1 MFSKITVGQ
10 GTIHLSRVVAII
22 LAFMAFGMFMFFA
35 VTFIL
40 LPLFGQI
47 NDLVAKLP
55 DYTTK
60 VESTNMDWLLKDP
73 SQYPRL
79 PYNFET
85 LIDDAMTWVMGFM
98 GGILRNLFKS
108 TMDIIANLVGL
119 IVVPFLAFY
128 FLKDWRE
135 LRLMMINLFTYDTQ
149 PKVAHILDE
158 IGRTLSAYIQG
169 LGKLSLIA
177 GACITVGVAILGIQ
191 FPLVF
196 GFLAVMAETVPVVG
210 PLMGAVPAV
219 FIAYSQNTSSAFS
232 VALFYLV
239 FYQIDGN
246 ILMPRIMGSKID
258 LHPVVLILSLLI
270 GAKLYGILG
279 MLFAVPVAAV
289 YRVLYKELWHSSD
302 EPRPTVKTMMISDYR
317 LEQNLPYDLTRPV
330 AEMAAFF
337 DILPQ
342 SDSTDV
348 LKIVQEADGCV
359 AILQTEDGTRRVS
372 RPFTILQ
379 DVRKKK

>member
-1 MFSKITVGQ
+1 MIKSIKVLRNSTTFKLVVASGVSFVLYELATFLFPILLAIGLAFALYPVSNMFSKITVGQ

-22 LAFMAFGMFMFFA
+22 LAFLAFGMFMFFA

-47 NDLVAKLP
+47 NDLVLKLP

-60 VESTNMDWLLKDP
+60 VESSSMDWILKDP
-73 SQYPRL
+73 AEYPRL

-85 LIDDAMTWVMGFM
+85 LIDDFMTWAMAFV
-98 GGILRNLFKS
+98 GGIIRNLFKS
-108 TMDIIANLVGL
+108 TMDIVANLVGL
-119 IVVPFLAFY
+119 IVVPFLSFY

-149 PKVAHILDE
+149 PKVARILDE
-158 IGRTLSAYIQG
+158 IGRTLSAYVQG

-177 GACITVGVAILGIQ
+177 GACISIGVASLGVQ

-196 GFLAVMAETVPVVG
+196 GFLALMAETIPVVG
-210 PLMGAVPAV
+210 PLIGAVPAV
-219 FIAYSQNTSSAFS
+219 FIAYSQNSSSAFS

-246 ILMPRIMGSKID
+246 FLMPKIMGRKID
-258 LHPVVLILSLLI
+258 LHPVILILSLLI

-279 MLFAVPVAAV
+279 MLFAVPMAAV
-289 YRVLYKELWHSSD
+289 YRVLYKELWHSHEEEKPETS
-302 EPRPTVKTMMISDYR
+302 
-317 LEQNLPYDLTRPV
+317 
-330 AEMAAFF
+330 
-337 DILPQ
+337 
-342 SDSTDV
+342 
-348 LKIVQEADGCV
+348 C
-359 AILQTEDGTRRVS
+359 
-372 RPFTILQ
+372 
-379 DVRKKK
+379 

>member
-1 MFSKITVGQ
+1 MIKSIKLLRHSTTFKLAVAAGVSFVLYELAAFLFPILLAIGLAFALYPVSNMFSRITVGQ
-10 GTIHLSRVVAII
+10 GQIHLSRVVAII
-22 LAFMAFGMFMFFA
+22 LAFMAFGLFMFFA

-47 NDLVAKLP
+47 NDLVARLP

-60 VESTNMDWLLKDP
+60 VESGNLEWLLKDP

-85 LIDDAMTWVMGFM
+85 LIDDAMSWIMGFM

-108 TMDIIANLVGL
+108 TIDIIANLVGL

-158 IGRTLSAYIQG
+158 IGRTLSAYIRG

-177 GACITVGVAILGIQ
+177 GVCITVGVAMLGIQ

-219 FIAYSQNTSSAFS
+219 FIAYSQNTASAFS

-239 FYQIDGN
+239 DGN

-289 YRVLYKELWHSSD
+289 YRVFYKELWHSSD
-302 EPRPTVKTMMISDYR
+302 EPRPMEN
-317 LEQNLPYDLTRPV
+317 EQQKR
-330 AEMAAFF
+330 
-337 DILPQ
+337 
-342 SDSTDV
+342 
-348 LKIVQEADGCV
+348 
-359 AILQTEDGTRRVS
+359 
-372 RPFTILQ
+372 
-379 DVRKKK
+379 

>member
-1 MFSKITVGQ
+1 
-10 GTIHLSRVVAII
+10 
-22 LAFMAFGMFMFFA
+22 
-35 VTFIL
+35 
-40 LPLFGQI
+40 
-47 NDLVAKLP
+47 
-55 DYTTK
+55 
-60 VESTNMDWLLKDP
+60 
-73 SQYPRL
+73 
-79 PYNFET
+79 
-85 LIDDAMTWVMGFM
+85 
-98 GGILRNLFKS
+98 
-108 TMDIIANLVGL
+108 
-119 IVVPFLAFY
+119 
-128 FLKDWRE
+128 
-135 LRLMMINLFTYDTQ
+135 MMINLFTYDTQ

-246 ILMPRIMGSKID
+246 ILMPRIIGSKID

-302 EPRPTVKTMMISDYR
+302 EPRPTET
-317 LEQNLPYDLTRPV
+317 EQ
-330 AEMAAFF
+330 
-337 DILPQ
+337 
-342 SDSTDV
+342 
-348 LKIVQEADGCV
+348 
-359 AILQTEDGTRRVS
+359 
-372 RPFTILQ
+372 
-379 DVRKKK
+379 

>member
-1 MFSKITVGQ
+1 M
-10 GTIHLSRVVAII
+10 
-22 LAFMAFGMFMFFA
+22 
-35 VTFIL
+35 
-40 LPLFGQI
+40 
-47 NDLVAKLP
+47 
-55 DYTTK
+55 
-60 VESTNMDWLLKDP
+60 
-73 SQYPRL
+73 
-79 PYNFET
+79 
-85 LIDDAMTWVMGFM
+85 
-98 GGILRNLFKS
+98 
-108 TMDIIANLVGL
+108 

-196 GFLAVMAETVPVVG
+196 GFPGGHGRDCAGGWSLDGCCAG
-210 PLMGAVPAV
+210 GIYRV
-219 FIAYSQNTSSAFS
+219 FAKYFFGFS

-289 YRVLYKELWHSSD
+289 YRVLYKELWLVLTNLGQQKLSSKND
-302 EPRPTVKTMMISDYR
+302 D
-317 LEQNLPYDLTRPV
+317 D
-330 AEMAAFF
+330 
-337 DILPQ
+337 
-342 SDSTDV
+342 
-348 LKIVQEADGCV
+348 
-359 AILQTEDGTRRVS
+359 
-372 RPFTILQ
+372 
-379 DVRKKK
+379 